1 MDQTIAICQF
11 IEITPAGGRNTT
23 TRRYQ
28 NYFIQEVK
36 IFGGKEYSFAP
47 FQIEGGVSSLNGD
60 NEQIQ
65 LLCPA
70 TEYVVRLVEYG
81 EGNRK
86 STLAIH
92 TRYITGQDTIVNK
105 SGFSTYFV
113 GIGASF
119 SEDTMELR
127 FRSALDGVTPN
138 LPGQTLTAQNAG
150 ILPLDSQLSFR

>member
-1 MDQTIAICQF
+1 MDQVIRICQF
-11 IEITPAGGRNTT
+11 IEIDPVGAARK
-23 TRRYQ
+23 RYQ
-28 NYFIQEVK
+28 NYFVQQTVA
-36 IFGGKEYSFAP
+36 FGGKNYDFAP

-65 LLCPA
+65 LLFPA
-70 TEYVVRLVEYG
+70 TEYVVRLVEEG
-81 EGNRK
+81 DGNRK
-86 STLAIH
+86 STLAVH
-92 TRYITGQDTIVNK
+92 TRYITTQDTIVNK
-105 SGFSTYFV
+105 GGFSTYFV

-138 LPGQTLTAQNAG
+138 LPGQKLTAQNAG

>member
-1 MDQTIAICQF
+1 MDQVIRICQF
-11 IEITPAGGRNTT
+11 IEITPAGKGTQ
-23 TRRYQ
+23 RYQ
-28 NYFIQEVK
+28 NYFVKEVK
-36 IFGGKEYSFAP
+36 AFGGQNYSFAP

-65 LLCPA
+65 LLFPA
-70 TEYVVRLVEYG
+70 SEYVVRLVEEG
-81 EGNRK
+81 DGNRK
-86 STLAIH
+86 STLAVH
-92 TRYITGQDTIVNK
+92 TCYVTAQDQIASTKI
-105 SGFSTYFV
+105 FSTFFV
-113 GIGASF
+113 GVGASF

>member
-11 IEITPAGGRNTT
+11 IEITPAGKDTQ
-23 TRRYQ
+23 RYQ
-28 NYFIQEVK
+28 NYFVQQK
-36 IFGGKEYSFAP
+36 ITFRSNPYIFAP

-65 LLCPA
+65 LLFPA
-70 TEYVVRLVEYG
+70 TEYVVRLVEQG
-81 EGNRK
+81 DGNRK
-86 STLAIH
+86 STLAVH
-92 TRYITGQDTIVNK
+92 THYITGQNTIVNK

-150 ILPLDSQLSFR
+150 FLPLDSQLSFR

>member
-1 MDQTIAICQF
+1 MDQVIRICQF
-11 IEITPAGGRNTT
+11 IEIDPVGAPLQ
-23 TRRYQ
+23 RYQ
-28 NYFIQEVK
+28 NYFVQQKVT
-36 IFGGKEYSFAP
+36 FGGSKYDFAP

-65 LLCPA
+65 LLFPA
-70 TEYVVRLVEYG
+70 TEYVVRLVEQG

-86 STLAIH
+86 STLAVH
-92 TRYITGQDTIVNK
+92 TRYITAQDAVVNRG
-105 SGFSTYFV
+105 GFSTYFI

-127 FRSALDGVTPN
+127 FRSALDGITPN

>member
-1 MDQTIAICQF
+1 MNQIIRICQF
-11 IEITPAGGRNTT
+11 IDLNPVGAPL
-23 TRRYQ
+23 RRLQ
-28 NYFIQEVK
+28 NYFVGQEKVFASNK
-36 IFGGKEYSFAP
+36 YIFVP

-65 LLCPA
+65 LLFPA
-70 TEYVVRLVEYG
+70 TELVVRIVEAG

-86 STLAIH
+86 STLAVH
-92 TRYITGQDTIVNK
+92 TRYITANDNIASG
-105 SGFSTYFV
+105 SGFSSYFI

-127 FRSALDGVTPN
+127 FRSALDGITPN
-138 LPGQTLTAQNAG
+138 LPAQKLTAQNAG

>member
-11 IEITPAGGRNTT
+11 IEITPAGKDTQ
-23 TRRYQ
+23 RYQ
-28 NYFIQEVK
+28 NYFVKEVK
-36 IFGGKEYSFAP
+36 AFGGQNYSFAP

-65 LLCPA
+65 LLFPA
-70 TEYVVRLVEYG
+70 TEYVVRLVEEG
-81 EGNRK
+81 DGNRK
-86 STLAIH
+86 STLAVH
-92 TRYITGQDTIVNK
+92 TRYISGQGAIVNK

>member
-11 IEITPAGGRNTT
+11 IEIKPAGKGTQ
-23 TRRYQ
+23 RYQ
-28 NYFIQEVK
+28 NFFIKEVK
-36 IFGGKEYSFAP
+36 TFS
-47 FQIEGGVSSLNGD
+47 D

-65 LLCPA
+65 LLFPA

-86 STLAIH
+86 STLAVH
-92 TRYITGQDTIVNK
+92 TRYITGQGAIVNK
-105 SGFSTYFV
+105 SGFSSYFV

-127 FRSALDGVTPN
+127 FRSALDGITPN
-138 LPGQTLTAQNAG
+138 LPGRTLTAQNAG
-150 ILPLDSQLSFR
+150 ILPLDSQLNFR

>member
-1 MDQTIAICQF
+1 MDQVIRICQF
-11 IEITPAGGRNTT
+11 IEITPAGKGKGTQ
-23 TRRYQ
+23 RYQ
-28 NYFIQEVK
+28 NYFIEEEK
-36 IFGGKEYSFAP
+36 TRGGKNYIFVP

-65 LLCPA
+65 LLFPA
-70 TEYVVRLVEYG
+70 TELVVRLVEEG
-81 EGNRK
+81 DGNRK
-86 STLAIH
+86 STLTVH
-92 TRYITGQDTIVNK
+92 THYITEQGVIADTN
-105 SGFSTYFV
+105 GFSNYFV